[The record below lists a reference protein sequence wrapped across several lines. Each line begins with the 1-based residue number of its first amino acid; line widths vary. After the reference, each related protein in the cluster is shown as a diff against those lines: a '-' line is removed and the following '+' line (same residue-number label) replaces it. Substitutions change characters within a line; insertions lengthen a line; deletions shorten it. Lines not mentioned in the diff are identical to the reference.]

1 MIFFTRTLQDGIQD
15 DSGWSRR
22 AERTWHRNRQI
33 YKTCLD
39 AISPLLPRSVVRLC
53 RETLHD
59 AVIES
64 VEQQS
69 GTLTFVLDARHALGG
84 FRGRRVQLTFTGV
97 RRRVLTRG
105 LVGEWWLY
113 EEAHLTSHA
122 AFALHV
128 LLHAHEFEL
137 EADTLDI
144 KLLPQRLK

>member
-33 YKTCLD
+33 YKTCFD

-59 AVIES
+59 AIIES
-64 VEQQS
+64 VSQES
-69 GTLTFVLDARHALGG
+69 GTLMFTLDARGALGG
-84 FRGRRVQLTFTGV
+84 FRGRRVQLSFTGV
-97 RRRVLTRG
+97 RRRIPTRG

-113 EEAHLTSHA
+113 EEAHLSSHA
-122 AFALHV
+122 PFAFQV

-137 EADTLDI
+137 EADDLDI
-144 KLLPQRLK
+144 KLLPQRRK